1 MAPTT
6 VHTASGEKDAG
17 KDDRL
22 NQNRQGSARRNRTH
36 PAEISL
42 SLVPAMSWH
51 WIVTGEQ
58 AWQACLA
65 EPGEHVDRLDI
76 LLRSRCASC
85 ISQRRRSAL

>member
-6 VHTASGEKDAG
+6 VHTASSEKDAG

-22 NQNRQGSARRNRTH
+22 NRNPARLSPKEQDTPLRSASVVN
-36 PAEISL
+36 
-42 SLVPAMSWH
+42 
-51 WIVTGEQ
+51 GEQ